1 MNALRALIKAT
12 GKPLVVDVDI
22 NDKIFCYQND
32 VYTKDGVALMGTV
45 GRDTYLMHAISNY
58 LDNLVGKT
66 LVINPTG
73 ENRKEILVMGPVE
86 HIRNEEE

>member
-32 VYTKDGVALMGTV
+32 VYTKDGNALEGTV

-58 LDNLVGKT
+58 LDNLAGKT